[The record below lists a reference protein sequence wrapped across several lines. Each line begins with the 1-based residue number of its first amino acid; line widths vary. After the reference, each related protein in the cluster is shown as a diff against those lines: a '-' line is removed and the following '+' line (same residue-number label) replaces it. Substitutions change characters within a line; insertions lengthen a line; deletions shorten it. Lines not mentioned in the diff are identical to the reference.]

1 MLIEV
6 SSDAFKSYGKTREK
20 IKFYEGLNAVVGG
33 KRGANSI
40 GKSTFLMILDFVFG
54 GENYTVESVN
64 DIKKVGPHLIK
75 FAFQDQQGKYFY
87 YSRSTDDPKHVNV
100 CDEQYNVDHTIK
112 LTKFRDE
119 LLKIYS
125 ITIPDVTFRGMI
137 ANFIRVHPLA
147 PSKLIESPLQAAYG
161 QSQSQQID
169 NFEKLFDSYREINAL
184 KKIYDG
190 FKDQSKAL
198 LNASKY
204 DYVRPAKNKTIYNYN
219 KSRIK
224 QLKKQIVTFKEE
236 NEKGLL
242 DSKVEQDNSTRE
254 LIQEINRQRDR
265 KNYILSQIA
274 AVKRNQGIKTK
285 VRKQDYE
292 PLQSFFPDLN
302 TRYLDKVENFH
313 LKLSKI
319 LDKEIKE
326 ALKELQDQL
335 GIVDQTIRSLE
346 SKVKKVNST
355 PNVNMLLVERISR
368 YDSEIH
374 NLQNANSLYDKK
386 NEINKNKKES
396 MQRWDKAV
404 EKELNTTQQDINN
417 EMRELNTDVCGS
429 NKVYAPILNIK
440 DGSHYIF
447 STSSDTGTGSEYKGL
462 ILFDIA
468 CLKLSELPLL
478 IHDSLLFTNIE
489 MNRVENIIRLYS
501 SLKKQ
506 VFISIDRTEKL
517 DKEVQKIIE
526 QHQVLKLD
534 RGSNELFGRTWSLKK
549 QKED

>member
-224 QLKKQIVTFKEE
+224 QLKKQIVTLKEE

>member
-224 QLKKQIVTFKEE
+224 QLKKQIATLKEE

-468 CLKLSELPLL
+468 CLKLSELPIL

>member
-224 QLKKQIVTFKEE
+224 QLKKQIVTLKEE

-274 AVKRNQGIKTK
+274 AVKRNQGIKMK